1 MFDWFEIVLGVAL
14 GGILALF
21 GWLIRNVFTNQ
32 KQIAL
37 LENSL
42 KSQEKELEKLGEAV
56 DRINDT
62 QKLIGPVLMEQTSLL
77 KEILHEKK
85 L

>member
-1 MFDWFEIVLGVAL
+1 MFDWFEKVLGVAL

-37 LENSL
+37 LESSL

-62 QKLIGPVLMEQTSLL
+62 QNMIGPVLMEQTSLL
-77 KEILHEKK
+77 KEILHAKK

>member
-1 MFDWFEIVLGVAL
+1 MFDWSEKVLGVAL

-42 KSQEKELEKLGEAV
+42 KSQEKELENLGEAV

-62 QKLIGPVLMEQTSLL
+62 QNLIGPVLMEQTSLL

>member
-1 MFDWFEIVLGVAL
+1 MVDWFEKVLGVTL

-37 LENSL
+37 LESSL

-56 DRINDT
+56 NRINDT
-62 QKLIGPVLMEQTSLL
+62 QNMIGPVLIEQTSLL

>member
-1 MFDWFEIVLGVAL
+1 MFDWFEKVLGVAL

>member
-1 MFDWFEIVLGVAL
+1 MFDWFEKVLGVAL

-42 KSQEKELEKLGEAV
+42 KSQEKELEKLGEAM

>member
-1 MFDWFEIVLGVAL
+1 MFDWFEKVLGVAL

-62 QKLIGPVLMEQTSLL
+62 QNLIGPVLMEQTSLL

>member
-1 MFDWFEIVLGVAL
+1 MFDWFEKVLGVAL

-37 LENSL
+37 LESSL

-56 DRINDT
+56 NRINDT
-62 QKLIGPVLMEQTSLL
+62 QNMIGPVLMEQTSLL

>member
-1 MFDWFEIVLGVAL
+1 MFDWFEKVLGVAL

-62 QKLIGPVLMEQTSLL
+62 QKMIGPVLMEQTSLL

>member
-1 MFDWFEIVLGVAL
+1 MFDWSEKVLGVAL

-62 QKLIGPVLMEQTSLL
+62 QNLIGPVLMEQTSLL